1 MDVRYRWEPP
11 STIGDG
17 RGPSCHTHLLPSWSI
32 LRVALSL
39 GCFFGVGGTKG
50 RKEDRLEG
58 TTERGASGCPQQS
71 SGCSDLSSNSAQC
84 LKG

>member
-1 MDVRYRWEPP
+1 M
-11 STIGDG
+11 
-17 RGPSCHTHLLPSWSI
+17 
-32 LRVALSL
+32 ALSL
-39 GCFFGVGGTKG
+39 GCFFGVGRTKG

-58 TTERGASGCPQQS
+58 TTERGAPGCPQQS

>member
-1 MDVRYRWEPP
+1 MDVRYKWEPP

-17 RGPSCHTHLLPSWSI
+17 RGPSCSPVGTLSEEA
-32 LRVALSL
+32 VALSL